1 MSANEMSVTARE
13 YREIQA
19 DIERL
24 KEQSEALKQKMIA
37 EMDARQCDE
46 LAAGEYKIRYT
57 VYESA
62 RLDAARLKAEHA
74 DLYSAYTKRAA
85 ATRFQV
91 A

>member
-1 MSANEMSVTARE
+1 MSANEMTVTARE

-24 KEQSEALKQKMIA
+24 KAQSGALKQKMIA

-57 VYESA
+57 VYESS
-62 RLDAARLKAEHA
+62 RLDTARLKTDHT
-74 DLYSAYTKRAA
+74 DLYNQYTKRAA
-85 ATRFQV
+85 AARFQV